1 MVSDLLCGSALKPDP
16 EYRENLNMKK
26 YIAGLMGFIMLISS
40 GALAGCSLDSTN
52 VDQISLSSAETIVF
66 GKYHDEDIEWLVLD
80 TTQSGSKLLLSK
92 YVIEAKCFN
101 VIGSDSA
108 GYDSQSWEN
117 SDLRNWLNQDFLNE
131 SFTEAE
137 IYGISVTSKM
147 NKGNTKY
154 HVKGTSETYDQVFL
168 LSIDEAKA
176 YFATE
181 EDLRAKPMAN
191 TESELWVDEDGYC
204 NWWLRSPGCDNTKS
218 ANVRSSGYVYL
229 RGDANNSSILGVR
242 PALWVNF
249 ESIEYAESVESSR
262 KESEAAATAETTAK
276 TIKANPN
283 LIKFPYEG
291 YATFGNYNSGSI
303 DWIVL
308 DKQDDKVLLITKD
321 IIESRQYDP
330 SESATTWEKCSLRSW
345 LNDVFYEKAFSEA
358 EKNMIITTDVVNNGN
373 AAKGTRGGK
382 DTQDNVFILS
392 LDEANQY
399 FRGDTSRQ
407 AVGSY
412 NAVQQG
418 LYVDSNSFSL
428 WWLRTPGAVGYASC
442 YVDHLGRIQ
451 NDGIMNRYYYI
462 GVRPVIWVALK

>member
-1 MVSDLLCGSALKPDP
+1 MRKL
-16 EYRENLNMKK
+16 
-26 YIAGLMGFIMLISS
+26 IAGLMGFIMLMST
-40 GALAGCSLDSTN
+40 AACTGCSHDSTN
-52 VDQISLSSAETIVF
+52 VDAISLSSAETIVF
-66 GKYHDEDIEWLVLD
+66 GKYHDQDIEWLVLE
-80 TTQSGSKLLLSK
+80 TGQYGYKLLLSK

-101 VIGSDSA
+101 DIGSDSA

-117 SDLRNWLNQDFLNE
+117 SSIRNWLNSDFLNE
-131 SFTEAE
+131 SFTVAE
-137 IYGISVTSKM
+137 IYGIRVNFKM
-147 NKGNTKY
+147 NRGNTKY
-154 HVKGTSETYDQVFL
+154 HVKGTSDTQDQVFL

-204 NWWLRSPGCDNTKS
+204 NWWLRSPGCDNTRS

-229 RGDANNSSILGVR
+229 RGDANNSNILGVR
-242 PALWVNF
+242 PAMWVSF
-249 ESIEYAESVESSR
+249 ENIDYMKAEESR
-262 KESEAAATAETTAK
+262 QKEIEAAATAESTSK
-276 TIKANPN
+276 TIKVNPA

-308 DKQDDKVLLITKD
+308 DKQDDKVLLISKD
-321 IIESRQYDP
+321 IIYCRPYME
-330 SESATTWEKCSLRSW
+330 SESDTTWEKCSLRKW
-345 LNDVFYEKAFSEA
+345 LNNDFYNNAFSEA
-358 EKNMIITTDVVNNGN
+358 EKNMIITTDVVNKGN
-373 AAKGTRGGK
+373 PGKGTRGGN
-382 DTQDNVFILS
+382 DTQDDVFILS

-407 AVGSY
+407 AIGIES
-412 NAVQQG
+412 AVKQG
-418 LYVDSNSFSL
+418 LYVDSNGYSL

-451 NDGIMNRYYYI
+451 DGGIMNRYYYI